1 MQQHLIHVIILPL
14 VETVKPR
21 RRQRLNIPQEEM
33 DDPSWE
39 AAPVK
44 KAINTEVENS
54 AKPNCTAE
62 KVSIENTELKN
73 CQSQALS
80 CCLKLYS

>member
-1 MQQHLIHVIILPL
+1 MKEFSHQAAPSDSGDYILPL
-14 VETVKPR
+14 EETVKPR
-21 RRQRLNIPQEEM
+21 RRQRINIPQEEM

-54 AKPNCTAE
+54 VKQNCTGE
-62 KVSIENTELKN
+62 RVSIGNTN
-73 CQSQALS
+73 
-80 CCLKLYS
+80 